1 MDKLKAKQMRKIA
14 RENLKGHWTKSI
26 LVFLLY
32 IAIIA
37 ISGVI
42 QYYLSHIV
50 FAIIIIVI
58 IIPLKLGLIAFFV
71 KQTYKNTHFC
81 AIFSMF
87 NKKQWPRSIG
97 LNIVFEI
104 GAIIASIPLII
115 VSIIG
120 VVLFIEEVFTGIQ
133 EIITNTS
140 LSDISG
146 LGILAFMIAIIICF
160 IPIVLYSYTYSM
172 VFLIFVD
179 ENNGIDKIFASLKES
194 RRIMRGNKWR
204 FFCFQFS
211 YIGWIILSS
220 ITLGIGYI
228 WLTPYMLQG
237 IAVFY
242 NEIKDRDKDIEN
254 KDEKIEKEEVEIV
267 AF

>member
-1 MDKLKAKQMRKIA
+1 MEKLKAKEMRKIA
-14 RENLKGHWTKSI
+14 RENLKGHWIKSI
-26 LVFLLY
+26 LVCLSYAVLV
-32 IAIIA
+32 A
-37 ISGVI
+37 ISGSI
-42 QYYLSHIV
+42 EYYLSRLA
-50 FAIIIIVI
+50 FEIIMVVI

-81 AIFSMF
+81 ALFSMF
-87 NKKQWPRSIG
+87 NKKQWLRSIG
-97 LNIVFEI
+97 LDIVFGI

-120 VVLFIEEVFTGIQ
+120 VVLFIEQIFTGIE

-140 LSDISG
+140 LGDISG
-146 LGILAFMIAIIICF
+146 IGILAFMLAIIICF

-172 VFLIFVD
+172 VLLIFVD
-179 ENNGIDKIFASLKES
+179 ENNGVDKIFASFKES
-194 RRIMRGNKWR
+194 RRLMRGNKWR

-228 WLTPYMLQG
+228 WLTPYMIQG
-237 IAVFY
+237 TAVFY
-242 NEIKDRDKDIEN
+242 NEIKDRDKNIEN
-254 KDEKIEKEEVEIV
+254 KDEKIDKEEVEIV
-267 AF
+267 VF